1 MGIPPYSELS
11 VLLLIKNKEQKMFY
25 SLTGKIV
32 FIDENS
38 VALECGGVAFRLYTT
53 LNTLRKCADIG
64 QTQTLYTHLNVR
76 EDALDLFGFADKNE
90 LDCFKMLTGVSGVG
104 PKAGLAI
111 LSQLTPDMLAVSV
124 AGGDVKAITA
134 AQGVG
139 PKIAQRIVLELKGK
153 LDVFATSSEALGNIA
168 AAQKATVSYA
178 GEDAVN
184 ALVMLGYSKSEA
196 SIAVGRLDG
205 NLSTEEMIKQALKV
219 LAKNI

>member
-1 MGIPPYSELS
+1 
-11 VLLLIKNKEQKMFY
+11 MFY

-32 FIDENS
+32 YVDES
-38 VALECGGVAFRLYTT
+38 GIALECSGVAFKLNTT
-53 LNTLRKCADIG
+53 LNTLKKCADIG

-90 LDCFKMLTGVSGVG
+90 LDCFKLLTGVSGVG
-104 PKAGLAI
+104 PKAALAI
-111 LSQLTPDMLAVSV
+111 LSQLTPDRLAVSV

-153 LDVFATSSEALGNIA
+153 LSAFASDSEALGNIA
-168 AAQKATVSYA
+168 AAQKATVGYA

-184 ALVMLGYSKSEA
+184 ALVMLGYSRSEA

-205 NLSTEEMIKQALKV
+205 NLSTEEMIKQALKT
-219 LAKNI
+219 LARNI

>member
-1 MGIPPYSELS
+1 
-11 VLLLIKNKEQKMFY
+11 MFY

-32 FIDENS
+32 YTDENS
-38 VALECGGVAFRLYTT
+38 VALDCSGVAFRLYTT
-53 LNTLRKCADIG
+53 LNTLRKCADLG

-153 LDVFATSSEALGNIA
+153 LDSFATSSETLGNIA

-196 SIAVGRLDG
+196 SIAVGRFDG
-205 NLSTEEMIKQALKV
+205 NLSTEEMIKQALKQ
-219 LAKNI
+219 LANNI